1 MSYRQYAEA
10 IEERLKR
17 MGLRVDL
24 LFPNEDVPVSKV
36 LSNIAGRGCMY
47 AILIFPVN
55 EQHRSITVNVLHGE
69 TTEHRNMPVDD
80 ALEMIN
86 ENFQQ
91 AMLNNRRQQFNR
103 PNMPTAV
110 EITPTSSYAAPPL
123 NARHPE
129 ALQTLV
135 NLLADNRA
143 ITVLQYDRVIRYLQV
158 K

>member
-1 MSYRQYAEA
+1 
-10 IEERLKR
+10 

-36 LSNIAGRGCMY
+36 LSNIASRGCMY
-47 AILIFPVN
+47 AILIFPIN

-86 ENFQQ
+86 DDFQQ
-91 AMLNNRRQQFNR
+91 AMMKHHRQFGR

-129 ALQTLV
+129 ALQTLL

-143 ITVLQYDRVIRYLQV
+143 VTVLQYDRVIRYLQV
-158 K
+158 SDIV

>member
-1 MSYRQYAEA
+1 
-10 IEERLKR
+10 

-36 LSNIAGRGCMY
+36 LANIAGRGCLY
-47 AILIFPVN
+47 AILIFPIN

-80 ALEMIN
+80 ALDMIN
-86 ENFQQ
+86 DDFQQ
-91 AMLNNRRQQFNR
+91 AMLSNSRRQQQQQQQQFQQR
-103 PNMPTAV
+103 SHNMPTAV

-129 ALQTLV
+129 ALQTLL
-135 NLLADNRA
+135 NLLTDNRA

-158 K
+158 NWCLRF